1 MRPALFIISGT
12 FGLIGL
18 IHAFANLANEITV
31 WLFFTEKNQNLFE
44 TLLVLFVL
52 GFFCGAFLVM
62 GFMWKKNKNGPVD
75 F

>member
-1 MRPALFIISGT
+1 MRTIFFVTAGA
-12 FGLIGL
+12 FGLMGL

-44 TLLVLFVL
+44 PMLVLFVL

-62 GFMWKKNKNGPVD
+62 GFMFRKEKDTAAD

>member
-1 MRPALFIISGT
+1 MRPALFIISGA

-31 WLFFTEKNQNLFE
+31 WLFFSDKSQNLFE
-44 TLLVLFVL
+44 PFLVLFTL

-62 GFMWKKNKNGPVD
+62 GFMWRKTQSGPVD